1 MDFIFM
7 LTRNDATVAD
17 ALEIVPN
24 IRPLGLRHIGFKDV
38 GAPPDTLRKLATAI
52 REMGA
57 HVWMEI
63 VSIGAA
69 AERRSLELARDIG
82 VDAVLG
88 GVAIETGRAALA
100 GSNIRYLPFIG
111 RPEGHPTRLG
121 GDEALV
127 EAHARQA
134 IAQGAAGVDLLAF
147 RAFEA
152 DPLDLIAAARRGL
165 GAAGQLVV
173 AGSIASRER
182 IEAVRQAGADA
193 FTIGA
198 AAIEGAYAPGAGPL
212 EAQLAAILRDC
223 AVESGFA
230 A

>member
-24 IRPLGLRHIGFKDV
+24 IRPLGLRHIGFKD
-38 GAPPDTLRKLATAI
+38 
-52 REMGA
+52 
-57 HVWMEI
+57 VWMEI